1 MDHEPLFCLLL
12 DHLPPPPSMPRPP
25 PSVIHPLISVFFTQ
39 PWLSVEFEEAK
50 IFILCLLCLTPV
62 SPQVPKYLS
71 ISVHLDNATS
81 VHLSHLSRGTRPIP
95 RAPSW
100 PLLCLF
106 FFLQNT
112 ARIHTNTRTD
122 CLSDVQIKEDSQ
134 GTSGPLSSRRV
145 RKIQNKPICLNT
157 SI

>member
-12 DHLPPPPSMPRPP
+12 DHLPPPLHASPSSLRHSP
-25 PSVIHPLISVFFTQ
+25 IDFVFFTQ

-106 FFLQNT
+106 FFCKTLHAYTQTHAQTVCLMSRLKKT
-112 ARIHTNTRTD
+112 A
-122 CLSDVQIKEDSQ
+122 KEHQ
-134 GTSGPLSSRRV
+134 AHYRV
-145 RKIQNKPICLNT
+145 GV
-157 SI
+157 

>member
-1 MDHEPLFCLLL
+1 MIWCSGARRWIMNPSSVFSSITS
-12 DHLPPPPSMPRPP
+12 PPSMPRPP
-25 PSVIHPLISVFFTQ
+25 PSFVIHPLISVFFTQ

-81 VHLSHLSRGTRPIP
+81 VHLSHLSRGTHPIP

-106 FFLQNT
+106 FFCKTLHAYTQTHAQTVCLMSRLKKT
-112 ARIHTNTRTD
+112 A
-122 CLSDVQIKEDSQ
+122 KEHQ
-134 GTSGPLSSRRV
+134 AHYRV
-145 RKIQNKPICLNT
+145 GV
-157 SI
+157 